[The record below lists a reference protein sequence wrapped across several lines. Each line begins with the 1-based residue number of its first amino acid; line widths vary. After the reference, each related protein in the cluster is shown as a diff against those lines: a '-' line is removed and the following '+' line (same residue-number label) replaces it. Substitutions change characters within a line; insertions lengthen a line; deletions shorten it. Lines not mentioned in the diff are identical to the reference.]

1 MSKDGKDRLT
11 MFSEKELAYLR
22 TQKLLRLGTVTPDG
36 QPDVDAVG
44 FEFDGQ
50 YFYIGG
56 MALQTSRKY
65 KNVAAG
71 NNKVSLIIDDEE
83 TGKPRGIKLHGLARI
98 VQRSG
103 RLGTTEYLA
112 VRPTVSWHWGLEGPP
127 SFKNKTFVAP
137 KTIWPPADEA

>member
-1 MSKDGKDRLT
+1 

-22 TQKLLRLGTVTPDG
+22 TQSLLRLATVAPDG

-56 MALQTSRKY
+56 RVLQSSRKY

-71 NNKVSLIIDDEE
+71 NTKVSLIIDDEE
-83 TGKPRGIKLHGLARI
+83 THEPRGIKLHGIARI
-98 VQRSG
+98 VQRPG
-103 RLGTTEYLA
+103 RLGMTEYLA
-112 VRPTVSWHWGLEGPP
+112 VRPTVSWHWGIEGPP
-127 SFKNKTFVAP
+127 VIKNGKFVAT
-137 KTIWPPADEA
+137 KTIWPPLD

>member
-1 MSKDGKDRLT
+1 

-22 TQKLLRLGTVTPDG
+22 TQSLLRLATVAPDG

-56 MALQTSRKY
+56 LVLQSSRKY

-71 NNKVSLIIDDEE
+71 HTKVSLIIDD
-83 TGKPRGIKLHGLARI
+83 
-98 VQRSG
+98 
-103 RLGTTEYLA
+103 
-112 VRPTVSWHWGLEGPP
+112 
-127 SFKNKTFVAP
+127 
-137 KTIWPPADEA
+137 DESQEPH

>member
-1 MSKDGKDRLT
+1 

-22 TQKLLRLGTVTPDG
+22 TQSLLRLATVASDG

-56 MALQTSRKY
+56 QVLQTSRKY

-71 NNKVSLIIDDEE
+71 NTKVSLILDDYTESNA
-83 TGKPRGIKLHGLARI
+83 PRGIKLHGIAQI
-98 VQRSG
+98 VRREG
-103 RLGTTEYLA
+103 RLGLTDYLA
-112 VRPTVSWHWGLEGPP
+112 VRPTVSWHWGIEGPP
-127 SFKNKTFVAP
+127 VFKNGKFTAP
-137 KTIWPPADEA
+137 KTIWPPL

>member
-1 MSKDGKDRLT
+1 

-22 TQKLLRLGTVTPDG
+22 TQKLLRLATVEPDG

-56 MALQTSRKY
+56 HVLQTSRKY

-71 NNKVSLIIDDEE
+71 NTKVSLIIDDQE
-83 TGKPRGIKLHGLARI
+83 TDEPRGIKLHGVAKI
-98 VQRSG
+98 VQRTG
-103 RLGTTEYLA
+103 RLGLTDYIA
-112 VRPTVSWHWGLEGPP
+112 VRPTVSWNWGIVGSPV
-127 SFKNKTFVAP
+127 FKNNTFVAP
-137 KTIWPPADEA
+137 KTIWPPLDEE